1 MPRDTN
7 ITPDDDNALPNNK
20 QEALHTAHADDQ
32 RVGGAVFLCAT
43 CSERPA
49 RPGKIRCQEC
59 LDAEWLRL
67 RASDPD
73 WYNRHKDYHRHG

>member
-1 MPRDTN
+1 MTEQDGF
-7 ITPDDDNALPNNK
+7 IDDHGA
-20 QEALHTAHADDQ
+20 HTSAGSAAS
-32 RVGGAVFLCAT
+32 AVFPCAT
-43 CSERPA
+43 CGEWPA

-73 WYNRHKDYHRHG
+73 WYERHKDYHRHG

>member
-1 MPRDTN
+1 VTEQDGF
-7 ITPDDDNALPNNK
+7 IDD
-20 QEALHTAHADDQ
+20 HGTHAPAGAA
-32 RVGGAVFLCAT
+32 GGDISPCAT
-43 CSERPA
+43 CGKRPA

-73 WYNRHKDYHRHG
+73 WYERHKDYHRHG

>member
-1 MPRDTN
+1 MTAQDDF
-7 ITPDDDNALPNNK
+7 IDDHGAHTPAESAAGDIFP
-20 QEALHTAHADDQ
+20 
-32 RVGGAVFLCAT
+32 CAT
-43 CSERPA
+43 CGKRPA

-73 WYNRHKDYHRHG
+73 WYERHKDYHRHG